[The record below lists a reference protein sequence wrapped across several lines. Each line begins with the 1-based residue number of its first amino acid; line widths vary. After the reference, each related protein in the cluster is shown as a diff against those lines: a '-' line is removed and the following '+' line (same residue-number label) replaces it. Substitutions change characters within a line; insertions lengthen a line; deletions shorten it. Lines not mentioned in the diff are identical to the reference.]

1 MAKRVFVLILLSVL
15 IGCATPQA
23 TAPKMPEF
31 TTEQAKDCARECQAV
46 YAECVNAC
54 SQMVGGAI
62 TVRQRKKCLDNCNQ
76 ILEDCYKTC
85 E

>member
-1 MAKRVFVLILLSVL
+1 MVKRVFVLILLSVL
-15 IGCATPQA
+15 IGCATQT

-31 TTEQAKDCARECQAV
+31 TTEQAKDCARECQAA

-54 SQMVGGAI
+54 SQIGA
-62 TVRQRKKCLDNCNQ
+62 TTARQRKECFDYCSQML
-76 ILEDCYKTC
+76 IDCYKTC